1 MRGERGFLRLRRVRQ
16 TPRSAVQIVEA
27 CATGDTSPQAEVA
40 RSLAAIEER
49 DPALNAF
56 SVVLAN
62 EAREQARFLE
72 LGQGGSRGPLY
83 GVPVAIKEE
92 LDVAGC
98 VTTYGGHGN
107 STPAAGRR

>member
-1 MRGERGFLRLRRVRQ
+1 MTETPPSAAEIVARCAAGE
-16 TPRSAVQIVEA
+16 
-27 CATGDTSPQAEVA
+27 TSPEAEVA
-40 RSLAAIEER
+40 RSLATIEAR
-49 DPALNAF
+49 DPGLNAF

-72 LGQGGSRGPLY
+72 LGQSGTRGPLY

-98 VTTYGGHGN
+98 VTTFGGLAN
-107 STPAAGRR
+107 SSPVAEDGEVV